1 MPREL
6 ETRIC
11 YDVDTGV
18 IDPNSKCDVP
28 VDTVWTEAYII
39 VQDYFMP
46 KASDKVSNGKLIKI
60 DTSIHVYHR
69 PAQGILINNNPYF
82 CKEELDATSS

>member
-18 IDPNSKCDVP
+18 LDAASKSTVP

-39 VQDYFMP
+39 VQDYFIP
-46 KASDKVSNGKLIKI
+46 KMSDKVSNGKLVKF
-60 DTSIHVYHR
+60 DTSVHVYHK
-69 PAQGILINNNPYF
+69 PVQGILINNNPYF
-82 CKEELDATSS
+82 CKEELDATSG

>member
-18 IDPNSKCDVP
+18 LDPNSICDVP
-28 VDTVWTEAYII
+28 VDTVWTEAYITVDSGFAPKQAHI
-39 VQDYFMP
+39 VQ
-46 KASDKVSNGKLIKI
+46 NGKLCTI
-60 DTSIHVYHR
+60 DTSIHVYHK
-69 PAQGILINNNPYF
+69 PAHGVLVNNNPYF
-82 CKEELDATSS
+82 CSQAIEE